1 MNGSVYS
8 QGFMC
13 VEEGWGA
20 GQRQCMLGI
29 TLWAQ
34 ELCPWGEECG
44 KRHIWGFIL

>member
-1 MNGSVYS
+1 
-8 QGFMC
+8 MC

-34 ELCPWGEECG
+34 ELCPWSVGRG
-44 KRHIWGFIL
+44 TFGDLFYDMIP